1 MLSFLRRKFA
11 HSLFVQKMLWT
22 LLIIFVYMLGQRIPI
37 PTVKLDSTLFQDK
50 NVQALMQNLSALSGA
65 QLSSL
70 TLFSLGLGPWM
81 TAQILLRTLTVFEVS
96 FIKNMTQDGRNRF
109 MMFLTLLVSLIQA
122 FGLTV
127 SAQYSMLSQTG
138 FYTETMARLATISLM
153 VAGSMILMWLANM
166 NTLKGI
172 GGAIVIILTNM
183 TTGLISNIVTYVTQ
197 TKWTWASIAI
207 QEAIFVLVLY
217 VLIMIAIIT
226 YRAEYRIAIKR
237 VNAPLRSRLADAY
250 IPIRL
255 NPAGAMPFM
264 YGMTLMTL
272 PPLLFQGLAGL
283 FPKISIFKT
292 LATGTSIR
300 TLTGVVCYVIILY
313 ILAVG
318 FTYYNYDAGDI
329 ADNMRNN
336 GDYIEGVRPGIAT
349 RKYLQKRISFF
360 GQIGA
365 IVVCVMG
372 SGPMLANVLAAGQ
385 VSLALVVTNVYI
397 IASFMLGLIEQVSNM
412 RLWKKYKQLL

>member
-1 MLSFLRRKFA
+1 MLSLLRRKFA

-122 FGLTV
+122 FGMTV

-138 FYTETMARLATISLM
+138 FYTETVARLATISLM
-153 VAGSMILMWLANM
+153 VAGSIILMWLGNM
-166 NTLKGI
+166 NAVKGI

-183 TTGLISNIVTYVTQ
+183 VMSFIANITTYITQ
-197 TKWTWASIAI
+197 TKWTWMSAAI
-207 QEAIFVLVLY
+207 QGTIFIGVLS
-217 VLIMIAIIT
+217 VLIMVAIVT
-226 YRAEYRIAIKR
+226 YRAEYRISIKR
-237 VNAPLRSRLADAY
+237 INAPIRSRLADAY

-255 NPAGAMPFM
+255 MPSGPMPFM

-272 PPLLFQGLAGL
+272 PPLLFGGLSGL
-283 FPKISIFKT
+283 FPKVALLKT
-292 LATGTSIR
+292 LAVNTSIQ
-300 TLTGVVCYVIILY
+300 TVYGVLSYTVILY

-318 FTYYNYDAGDI
+318 FAYYNYDAGDI

-365 IVVCVMG
+365 VIVCLIG
-372 SGPMLANVLAAGQ
+372 AGPMLANVLAVNQ
-385 VSLALVVTNVYI
+385 VSLALLITNVYI